1 MKDFYVLFIEEL
13 KRMYNTER
21 HIARALPI
29 LVTAA
34 SSNKLKK
41 YLKLHLKETLE
52 QISRLEEI
60 AAEFDE
66 KLSASESPA
75 LKNIFQEAKKS
86 WQHCLDAST
95 KDAAIIM
102 GMQKVKHYEMAC
114 YGNLKSF
121 AKHFDLKHVIELLDE
136 SSKEEGDM
144 DKKLTEIAEGT
155 FFDAGVNARARR
167 QCA

>member
-13 KRMYNTER
+13 KRMYNAEK
-21 HIARALPI
+21 HIARVLPY
-29 LVTAA
+29 LTHAA

-41 YLKLHLKETLE
+41 YLRLHLQETLA
-52 QISRLEEI
+52 QIDRLQEI

-66 KLSASESPA
+66 KLVCSESPA
-75 LKNIFQEAKKS
+75 LKNIVHEARRS
-86 WQHCLDAST
+86 WQNCEDSST

-102 GMQKVKHYEMAC
+102 SLQKITHYELAS

-121 AKHFDLKHVIELLDE
+121 ARHFDLKHIMELLDA
-136 SSKEEGDM
+136 SSQEEGDM